1 MMKPM
6 NRRPA
11 DSGFTLIEMLVAIA
25 IFVIL
30 MVGLLNLLDNST
42 KVSKLEAAL
51 SDTQENVRYATYHL
65 MRTARMMGGTIMPF
79 ARGGAGGNA
88 WVAGEVH
95 DNVATNF
102 AIFGTNLDNMPGSD
116 VLVLRGFFD
125 VAPFFIGETPSGPDV
140 NSSSKTVRI
149 REHSDVTTTPRLI
162 NDLSAYAS
170 IANVFV
176 DRGLIISSSEGP
188 LQVAPGLW
196 TNGMY
201 MVAEITASTGV
212 TGTAPNR
219 QILLTYAAAAA
230 WDGLNLDGAA
240 IVAGD
245 PAFPGRSR
253 AGILEAY
260 AYYVDNNMVLRRL
273 AQRDVTSGNGPQPVA
288 VNIGNLQVELG
299 IDADGDSFL
308 NPVSEWDASPTLA
321 EALQGN
327 GAVAMRL
334 TVLGRTPFEV
344 PDWTEPARTFAGAG
358 NMTAPAP
365 GSSGPR
371 HAKWRRMEVAVALR
385 NFL

>member
-1 MMKPM
+1 MKSS
-6 NRRPA
+6 NRHAA
-11 DSGFTLIEMLVAIA
+11 DSGFTLIEMLVAIS

-30 MVGLLNLLDNST
+30 MIGLLNLLDNST
-42 KVSKLEAAL
+42 RVSKLEAAL
-51 SDTQENVRYATYHL
+51 ADTQENVRYATYHL
-65 MRTARMMGGTIMPF
+65 MRTSRMMGGSIIPF

-102 AIFGTNLDNMPGSD
+102 SIFGATLDNMAGSD

-125 VAPFFIGETPSGPDV
+125 VSPFFIGDTDSGPDV
-140 NSSSKTVRI
+140 DAASKTVTI
-149 REHSDVTTTPRLI
+149 REHTDVTTVPRMI

-170 IANVFV
+170 IPDVFEN
-176 DRGLIISSSEGP
+176 RGLIVSSTEGP
-188 LQVAPGLW
+188 LEVAPGLW
-196 TNGMY
+196 TSGMY
-201 MVAEITASTGV
+201 MVAEITDSTGV
-212 TGTAPNR
+212 TGSAPNR
-219 QILLTYAAAAA
+219 EIVLTYAASAA
-230 WDGLNLDGAA
+230 WDGLNIDGAA
-240 IVAGD
+240 IVSGD
-245 PAFPGRSR
+245 PAFPGQSR

-273 AQRDVTSGNGPQPVA
+273 AQRDVVLGNGPQPVA

-308 NPVSEWDASPTLA
+308 NPVSEWDASPTLG

-344 PDWTEPARTFAGAG
+344 PGWTEPARTFAGAG
-358 NMTAPAP
+358 NMTAPTA